1 MQLEPIFQH
10 FCGMSPAPILHL
22 RMVVLYPPPPPQ
34 FVYGPVNDSA
44 VGIWL
49 ITLELILTEEPILA
63 YHALRPKLTV
73 DKIRL

>member
-10 FCGMSPAPILHL
+10 FCGMPPAPILHL
-22 RMVVLYPPPPPQ
+22 RMVVLCTPPPPLSY

-49 ITLELILTEEPILA
+49 ITLELILTEEPNLA
-63 YHALRPKLTV
+63 YHALRPICL
-73 DKIRL
+73 L